1 MQKLAR
7 YRRFGHCSGR
17 NEGEVY
23 CASMASPRDAYR
35 RRQARR
41 STLFAVVGL
50 VLIASGVVLTL
61 TGGVG
66 NVVPT
71 VLAIVGLVSL
81 VAGMAAG
88 SLLVFENFR
97 YSRNQSY
104 YDEDQDE

>member
-1 MQKLAR
+1 M
-7 YRRFGHCSGR
+7 
-17 NEGEVY
+17 V
-23 CASMASPRDAYR
+23 SPRNTLR
-35 RRQARR
+35 RLQARR
-41 STLFAVVGL
+41 STLFAVVGIL
-50 VLIASGVVLTL
+50 LIALGVILTR

-81 VAGMAAG
+81 VAGVATG

-104 YDEDQDE
+104 YDQDEDE